1 MKLSLSGRLIEV
13 TKQSYA
19 LEVVEFLELAKNA
32 GYQGVHLRDG
42 QIDHLFKEE
51 RYDELEALY
60 GNHGLEPSMIWGRL
74 DSGSFDGDLIQKK
87 MAFLQRV
94 ELDHLI
100 IGYPT
105 DMDLI
110 REWCDL
116 ALRQGVGLVIACH
129 VNSLFEDISR
139 AGEFVREVGRPNLG
153 LNVDPL
159 NIYMAEQDYGLGTL
173 EKVKDLLRVV
183 NVQGG
188 VLGQGD
194 QVAHRYYKKTTPS
207 FRRVYLCD
215 EDHLGI
221 PRFVSDLKAIGY
233 EGYINVLEPY
243 SEDCDLV
250 QVASD
255 TARLLKGYIED

>member
-19 LEVVEFLELAKNA
+19 LEVDEFLELTKKA

-42 QIDHLFKEE
+42 QIDHLFKEAQ
-51 RYDELEALY
+51 YDELEALY
-60 GNHGLEPSMIWGRL
+60 TDHGLECSMVWGRL
-74 DSGSFDGDLIQKK
+74 DSPSFDGDLIEKK

-110 REWCDL
+110 REWCDR
-116 ALRQGVGLVIACH
+116 AASRDVGLVIACH

-139 AGEFVREVGRPNLG
+139 AGDFVREVDRPNLG

-159 NIYMAEQDYGLGTL
+159 NIHMAEQDYSLSTL
-173 EKVKDLLRVV
+173 EKVKDLLQVV

-188 VLGQGD
+188 ALGQGD
-194 QVAHRYYKKTTPS
+194 QVAHRYYKETTPN

-221 PRFVSDLKAIGY
+221 SQFILDLKTIDY
-233 EGYINVLEPY
+233 QGYINVLEPY
-243 SEDCDLV
+243 SEDRDLL
-250 QVASD
+250 QIASD
-255 TARLLKGYIED
+255 TARLLEGYIKG

>member
-19 LEVVEFLELAKNA
+19 LDVEEFLELSRKA
-32 GYQGVHLRDG
+32 GYEGVHLRDG

-60 GNHGLEPSMIWGRL
+60 TDHGLEPSMIWGRL

-116 ALRQGVGLVIACH
+116 AVRQDVGLVIACH

-139 AGEFVREVGRPNLG
+139 AGEFVQEVDRPNLG

-159 NIYMAEQDYGLGTL
+159 NIYMAEQDYGLSTL
-173 EKVKDLLRVV
+173 EKIKDLLRVV

-194 QVAHRYYKKTTPS
+194 QVAHRYYKKTTPN
-207 FRRVYLCD
+207 FRRVFLCD

-221 PRFVSDLKAIGY
+221 SQFVSDLKAIGY
-233 EGYINVLEPY
+233 QGYINVLEPY
-243 SEDCDLV
+243 SEDCDLL

-255 TARLLKGYIED
+255 TARLLEGYIEG